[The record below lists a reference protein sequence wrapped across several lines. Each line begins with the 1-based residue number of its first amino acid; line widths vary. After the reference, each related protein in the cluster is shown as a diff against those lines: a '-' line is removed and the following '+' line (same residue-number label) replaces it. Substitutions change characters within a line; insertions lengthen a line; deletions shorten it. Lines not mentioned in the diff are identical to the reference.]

1 MNRILKQYF
10 RNLATNRI
18 NASITIFG
26 FSISIAV
33 VISLVFFVLQE
44 KSYDRCYKNL
54 DSTYI
59 VVTTKNES
67 FVEEDA
73 KDILT
78 NKFPQII
85 SACRYYNFKTI
96 FLFNKAFFDGQLI
109 TTDEGFFDVFSTH
122 FIYGNKKTAFSN
134 PNSIVLTDSFAK
146 KIFANIHPIGQT
158 IKTVGGKVFQVTG
171 IVKDLPKNSS
181 ISADCFINYKS
192 KIHRS
197 EENNVPIT
205 KLFIVLH
212 PGTNIDGFQKDV
224 SKTLVE
230 SSKILSN
237 KEMMSDG
244 SIEWKLIPFK
254 SAYFDTE
261 IRNDHLQH
269 ANIRLIQ
276 IISVISFIILML
288 AIINYINLTT
298 AEGISRIKEIGI
310 RKTNGAGK
318 RNIFYQF
325 LIESLITCVIA
336 SILAFFLTPR
346 ITPIFEIILS
356 KPLHFV
362 ELSFKSVF
370 IILLLIFALGILA
383 GLFPAFIASR
393 YSPVRLIKSK
403 SKDRNKSF
411 TFRNALNTLQFT
423 ITIVFSIC
431 LIVILKQIHYVQNR
445 NIGFDTSHLIT
456 VDYPNNLNQSNAVR
470 DYLKQNPN
478 ILDVSFSRGNPEEI
492 GFYSDMGNPIKTVSI
507 MSSDNNFI
515 ETFKLKLLLGRNF
528 NYPSNIK
535 ECLIT
540 ENAYKESGWDNLDN
554 KIFENCNVV
563 GVVNTFNTDDLHL
576 FASNVMINNSADNYS
591 SVNIRLSPNDITESL
606 KYIKQGWATFF
617 PEFGFRYSFYDEWI
631 ETSFLKEENHAR
643 IAFVFGI
650 LSIILSCLG
659 LYGLS
664 NYYLKQKVKEIGIR
678 KINGA
683 KSIEILSLVN
693 KGFLKW
699 ILVAFIIACPV
710 AILILNKWLSNFAY
724 KTTLH
729 FWIFIVSGLAVIII
743 ALLTISWKS
752 LEAANTNPIKAL
764 RYE

>member
-1 MNRILKQYF
+1 
-10 RNLATNRI
+10 
-18 NASITIFG
+18 
-26 FSISIAV
+26 
-33 VISLVFFVLQE
+33 
-44 KSYDRCYKNL
+44 
-54 DSTYI
+54 
-59 VVTTKNES
+59 
-67 FVEEDA
+67 
-73 KDILT
+73 
-78 NKFPQII
+78 
-85 SACRYYNFKTI
+85 
-96 FLFNKAFFDGQLI
+96 
-109 TTDEGFFDVFSTH
+109 
-122 FIYGNKKTAFSN
+122 
-134 PNSIVLTDSFAK
+134 
-146 KIFANIHPIGQT
+146 
-158 IKTVGGKVFQVTG
+158 
-171 IVKDLPKNSS
+171 
-181 ISADCFINYKS
+181 
-192 KIHRS
+192 
-197 EENNVPIT
+197 
-205 KLFIVLH
+205 
-212 PGTNIDGFQKDV
+212 
-224 SKTLVE
+224 
-230 SSKILSN
+230 
-237 KEMMSDG
+237 
-244 SIEWKLIPFK
+244 
-254 SAYFDTE
+254 
-261 IRNDHLQH
+261 
-269 ANIRLIQ
+269 
-276 IISVISFIILML
+276 
-288 AIINYINLTT
+288 
-298 AEGISRIKEIGI
+298 
-310 RKTNGAGK
+310 
-318 RNIFYQF
+318 
-325 LIESLITCVIA
+325 
-336 SILAFFLTPR
+336 
-346 ITPIFEIILS
+346 
-356 KPLHFV
+356 
-362 ELSFKSVF
+362 
-370 IILLLIFALGILA
+370 
-383 GLFPAFIASR
+383 
-393 YSPVRLIKSK
+393 
-403 SKDRNKSF
+403 
-411 TFRNALNTLQFT
+411 
-423 ITIVFSIC
+423 
-431 LIVILKQIHYVQNR
+431 
-445 NIGFDTSHLIT
+445 
-456 VDYPNNLNQSNAVR
+456 
-470 DYLKQNPN
+470 
-478 ILDVSFSRGNPEEI
+478 
-492 GFYSDMGNPIKTVSI
+492 